1 MTTAESPMARTLQP
15 ASAEDVESP
24 EKSIVN
30 MSDAL
35 DAGSAIAKQHGMRK
49 IQERMKTLTRTVYQ
63 PDKDPQFFL
72 FLNRLADAEEFKKTD
87 RIDGRRAL
95 NDFIVDKA
103 SLMHVR
109 GVKKA
114 EQVKKL
120 HQEQLKASK
129 FLQNFRKRALI
140 SLLIFIVSNRKV
152 ANIIYLFV
160 YYRGLMAAR
169 DRR

>member
-1 MTTAESPMARTLQP
+1 MATTLQP
-15 ASAEDVESP
+15 ASAEAESP

-114 EQVKKL
+114 E
-120 HQEQLKASK
+120 
-129 FLQNFRKRALI
+129 
-140 SLLIFIVSNRKV
+140 
-152 ANIIYLFV
+152 
-160 YYRGLMAAR
+160 
-169 DRR
+169 

>member
-1 MTTAESPMARTLQP
+1 MTTTVDASSPMARTLQP
-15 ASAEDVESP
+15 ESADASVSP

-35 DAGSAIAKQHGMRK
+35 DAGSAIAKHAGMRK

-95 NDFIVDKA
+95 NDFIVDKS
-103 SLMHVR
+103 SLMQVR

-114 EQVKKL
+114 EAVKKQ
-120 HQEQLKASK
+120 HQE
-129 FLQNFRKRALI
+129 
-140 SLLIFIVSNRKV
+140 
-152 ANIIYLFV
+152 
-160 YYRGLMAAR
+160 
-169 DRR
+169 